1 MAIQSRFALL
11 LTLCLFATSGLAA
24 PVPGAPAVNPDTNEL
39 VGQNTIT
46 ALGKPVNV
54 PRAGLSAAS
63 LPFLINP
70 DTLPVAPAH
79 GAGSYVFHDLPLVLL
94 TRLKPD
100 LISL

>member
-24 PVPGAPAVNPDTNEL
+24 PVPGAPAVNPDTKEI
-39 VGQNTIT
+39 VGQNTIS
-46 ALGKPVNV
+46 ALGTPVNV

-63 LPFLINP
+63 LPFLVNP

-79 GAGSYVFHDLPLVLL
+79 GAGSYVVYNLPLVLL
-94 TRLKPD
+94 TEL
-100 LISL
+100 